1 MFESTAQCITNCMNT
16 QEGSHVLYRGFGLN
30 VVDSTNPPMR
40 RDILI
45 QLSTYFPDVTMN
57 NLEIIQTNSNG
68 SFYYTVDL
76 HNWYKR

>member
-1 MFESTAQCITNCMNT
+1 MFESTAQCITTCMNI
-16 QEGSHVLYRGFGLN
+16 QEGSHVLYRRFGLN

-45 QLSTYFPDVTMN
+45 QLSTFYPDVTMN

>member
-1 MFESTAQCITNCMNT
+1 MFESTAQCITRCLKT
-16 QEGSHVLYRGFGLN
+16 QEGSHVLYRSFGLN
-30 VVDSTNPPMR
+30 TVDATNSPLR

-76 HNWYKR
+76 HN